1 MGNSVYDQITRDHPA
16 YRAGFNAGRDVGLII
31 ALTIITG
38 KEAGQDAS
46 AIVASLDIRQPGAA
60 RHEYASGRLH
70 AVATIIAVRF
80 RQQQDRLMN
89 LQPIHRALK

>member
-1 MGNSVYDQITRDHPA
+1 MGNSVYDQITRD
-16 YRAGFNAGRDVGLII
+16 
-31 ALTIITG
+31 
-38 KEAGQDAS
+38 
-46 AIVASLDIRQPGAA
+46 
-60 RHEYASGRLH
+60 H